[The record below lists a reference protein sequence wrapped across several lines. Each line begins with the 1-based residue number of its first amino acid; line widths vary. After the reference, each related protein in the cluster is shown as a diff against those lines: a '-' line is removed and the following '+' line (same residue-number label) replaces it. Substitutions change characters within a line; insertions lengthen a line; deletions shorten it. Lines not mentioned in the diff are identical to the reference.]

1 MPLFVGTPY
10 MLRHPL
16 GNKDGEE
23 DIRVAV
29 PGISTFFI
37 NGQRLVGAQPLASFV
52 RVLQRELARSQ

>member
-1 MPLFVGTPY
+1 VPLFVGTPY

-16 GNKDGEE
+16 GNKDVEE

-52 RVLQRELARSQ
+52 RVL